1 MVINYSTISVKD
13 NIPTKPTANEQ
24 KKIDEIDR
32 TIARFIVKQLI
43 SNFSIEELNLALP
56 TLLEK

>member
-1 MVINYSTISVKD
+1 MAINYLTISVKD

>member
-1 MVINYSTISVKD
+1 MAINYSTISVKD

-24 KKIDEIDR
+24 KKIDG
-32 TIARFIVKQLI
+32 FIVKQLI